1 MTEKL
6 VTVAT
11 FAFPHEAHL
20 ARTRL
25 DSEEIWAFVADEHIN
40 RLAPFLLR
48 VMGGIKL
55 QVREEDEARATALL
69 DSIDF
74 SEDSPPD
81 PPEPIG

>member
-20 ARTRL
+20 ARTYL
-25 DSEEIWAFVADEHIN
+25 ESEEIWSFVADEHIN

-48 VMGGIKL
+48 VMGSIKL
-55 QVREEDEARATALL
+55 QVREEDEARATAAL
-69 DSIDF
+69 DRIDL
-74 SEDSPPD
+74 SEDLPPD
-81 PPEPIG
+81 PLDPT